1 MGDVAEFPG
10 MDVRELFFAL
20 VLGALTV
27 LAALVVE
34 PFLTYLLAAMLLAF
48 VLYPLQRRLED
59 VVGPTASALVLVTVA
74 VVAVVAITVLF
85 AVTVPTGTAAVAGSI
100 EEAPAIE
107 AVQGELERVLGVSV
121 PVQSLLADA
130 SQQVG
135 SFVAER
141 ASGVLGFAVHSFVGL
156 ALLVF
161 VVYYLLKDGDDFLA
175 WLERTA
181 PLEPEVQD
189 RLVEEASEVTWA
201 VVEGHALVAVVQGIV
216 AGLGLL
222 VVGIPNALFWTL
234 VMIVLAFLPVIGV
247 AAVLAPAIL
256 YLLVVGQVLRAA
268 FLVVYGLTA
277 VTLIDDYLRAI
288 VVDRQSSLHSAVILV
303 GVFGGVYVFG
313 VMGLFFGP
321 IVLGLFGAAVQ
332 VFEEHYAR
340 S

>member
-1 MGDVAEFPG
+1 
-10 MDVRELFFAL
+10 MDVRGLFFAL

-59 VVGPTASALVLVTVA
+59 IVGPTVSALVLVTAA

-85 AVTVPTGTAAVAGSI
+85 AVTVPTGTAAVVESI
-100 EEAPAIE
+100 EDAPALE
-107 AVQGELERVLGVSV
+107 TVEGELERVLGTSI
-121 PVQSLLADA
+121 PVQSLLAGIPE
-130 SQQVG
+130 QVG
-135 SFVAER
+135 SFVTER
-141 ASGVLGFAVHSFVGL
+141 VSGFLGFAIHSFVGL

-161 VVYYLLKDGDDFLA
+161 VVYYLLKDGDDFLG

-216 AGLGLL
+216 AGLGLF

-256 YLLVVGQVLRAA
+256 YLLVIGQVLRAA
-268 FLVVYGLTA
+268 FLAIYGLSA
-277 VTLIDDYLRAI
+277 VALIDDYLRAI

-321 IVLGLFGAAVQ
+321 IVLGLFTAAVT
-332 VFEEHYAR
+332 VFNEHYAR